1 MTKLRPGFTREAET
15 IAEDMRAELGIKN
28 INRLEPL
35 HLAAHLDIVVLSL
48 TTLAGLG
55 LAVPSLGRA
64 IDTLRGDEQSA
75 LSAVTVFDGS
85 KRLVVYNNEHSVAR
99 QASDI
104 THELAHGLL
113 LHQPAP
119 ALDERGCRA
128 WNTDVENEAS
138 YLGGALLIPGK
149 AARWVVKCGITPES
163 AAEKFGC
170 SIEMVRWRLSASGAR
185 RLAKV
190 QMSGGSSSIR

>member
-1 MTKLRPGFTREAET
+1 MTKFRPGFTREAEA
-15 IAEDMRAELGIKN
+15 IAEEMRSELGIKN
-28 INRLEPL
+28 IDRLEPL
-35 HLAAHLDIVVLSL
+35 RLAAHLDIVVLSL

-55 LAVPSLGRA
+55 LATPSLGWA
-64 IDTLRGDEQSA
+64 IDTLRRHEQSA
-75 LSAVTVFDGS
+75 LSAVTVFDGP
-85 KRLVVYNNEHSVAR
+85 KRLVVYNDEHCAAR

-104 THELAHGLL
+104 GHELAHGLL

-128 WNTDVENEAS
+128 WNTEVENEAS

-149 AARWVVKCGITPES
+149 AARWVAKCGMTPQI
-163 AAEKFGC
+163 AAERFGC

-185 RLAKV
+185 RLIKA
-190 QMSGGSSSIR
+190 Q